1 MIPLLQILLLVGL
14 DMAPAEAA
22 PVDRSGATVLAR
34 YLAAEKDN
42 VLRGISM
49 DTTFYAKVPKLDKD
63 ASLSARRSV
72 SPTGEVRYETTKAM
86 GDKTILKEVI
96 ARVIN
101 AEQEA
106 PLASYAQISVNES
119 NYRFKHKAV
128 IEKDG
133 HVTYVFEVIPK
144 KKRVGLFKG
153 DIWVDSDSG
162 LLIREAGH
170 LVKSPSVVVK
180 RVDFVRE
187 YEIKDNYSMPLRTR
201 STSDTR
207 LWGKAEVSVL
217 YSHWSWY
224 GAQPARLLPQH

>member
-1 MIPLLQILLLVGL
+1 LIPLLQILLLVGL

-22 PVDRSGATVLAR
+22 PADRSGATVLAR

-217 YSHWSWY
+217 YSHWSWD